1 MSYPYNNNNNYKN
14 QTRVNQR
21 IRAPEVRVIG
31 ADGNQVGVMPVA
43 NALKLAIQQGL
54 DLVEVSP
61 DARPPVCRIVDFG
74 KYRYEQAKKHKGD
87 RNVSASKLKEL
98 KFHVNISEN
107 DYQIKIRHASEFL
120 QKNMRVKASL
130 FFRGREMQH
139 QQFGLEL
146 MKRIINDLAEVG
158 HTDVAPKLLG
168 KNLHVILVP
177 GKAKPKTSAPT
188 GSSSGSNHGPNHGNG
203 SGNSNPPSSSSQ
215 SFGNT
220 IKIDLKSSS

>member
-1 MSYPYNNNNNYKN
+1 MSFQKN

-31 ADGNQVGVMPVA
+31 HDGAQVGVMPVA
-43 NALKLAIQQGL
+43 NALKMAVQLGL

-61 DARPPVCRIVDFG
+61 EARPPVCRIIDFG

-87 RNVSASKLKEL
+87 KNTSSSKLKEL

-107 DYQIKIRHASEFL
+107 DYTIKVRHATEFL

-139 QQFGLEL
+139 QQYGLQL
-146 MKRIINDLAEVG
+146 MQRIIVDLAAFG

-177 GKAKPKTSAPT
+177 GKAKPKISP
-188 GSSSGSNHGPNHGNG
+188 SDNN
-203 SGNSNPPSSSSQ
+203 SGNNHSHSTSSSS
-215 SFGNT
+215 SPSNSSSSNT
-220 IKIDLKSSS
+220 IKIDLKPSS